1 MFTSL
6 IWYVLILAQNLPGV
20 LLPSHSTDEMVPG
33 VELLLMF
40 CTGVRTLT
48 PLGIDKTITLMFDDT
63 HLPTASTCGLT
74 LTLPTAH
81 EDYST
86 FKQAME
92 TALCSECT
100 GFAMAWHGTHVFLF
114 VLSFWSSLYHNI
126 VALLLIK
133 PMDETFLLM
142 IVSLF
147 FCLSDF
153 SICSLP
159 LTTNKSFQCISSQ
172 LINRRINRRLKKP
185 LRGRNVSRSH
195 KFLVFVWYSQ
205 LMEVTKLKV
214 SPICS
219 K

>member
-63 HLPTASTCGLT
+63 HLPIASTCGLT

-114 VLSFWSSLYHNI
+114 SLSFWSSLYHNI

-142 IVSLF
+142 IVSPF
-147 FCLSDF
+147 FCL
-153 SICSLP
+153 
-159 LTTNKSFQCISSQ
+159 ISQSVLYRSQ
-172 LINRRINRRLKKP
+172 LINHFNASLHNWWK
-185 LRGRNVSRSH
+185 SRSW
-195 KFLVFVWYSQ
+195 KCLPSALSNKKKLVICEAFFSETFVCCQKY
-205 LMEVTKLKV
+205 L
-214 SPICS
+214 
-219 K
+219 